1 MADAALLAKVEA
13 FLSENPEV
21 DENAGNQL
29 KECAPE
35 LIEAVLKRGDI
46 STARN
51 KSAALI
57 ARIRDARYAV
67 EAQVAAP
74 SSDELQK
81 FFEENPDV
89 DETAQEELRKSE
101 GYVQRAVIDRGS
113 IRGAKN
119 PSGALISRI
128 KQARQDAQWGI
139 PAQGPAP
146 TDAEIDRFFSENP
159 DIDERA
165 QEELRK
171 SAGYVQRAV
180 IDRGRMDGVKN
191 PSGTLIA
198 RIRDAKQGGGGG
210 WGGDSWGMWDPWSAM
225 MMMGKGGKGKG
236 GGKGKKRR

>member
-67 EAQVAAP
+67 EAQVTAP

-171 SAGYVQRAV
+171 SAGYVQRSV

-210 WGGDSWGMWDPWSAM
+210 GWDSWGMWDPWSAM
-225 MMMGKGGKGKG
+225 MMMGKGGKG
-236 GGKGKKRR
+236 GGKGKKGPYW